1 MNILAHAYL
10 SDRNADW
17 LIGNFIG
24 DFIKG
29 DPANPR
35 HGLHAGEVE
44 GVRIHRAID
53 AFTDSHS
60 AVAAVRDL
68 LRPRC
73 HKYAGVAVDVFFDHM
88 LATQFS
94 ALTGESLPAFTA
106 YFYTTLQ
113 QHVNR
118 LPVSARRML
127 DAMVRYD
134 WITSYQTTTG
144 IDRALTGISHRTPY
158 VSGLDT
164 AVEDLIRFDEPIQAQ
179 FNRFWPE
186 LVAHVANFRVGTDH

>member
-10 SDRNADW
+10 SNRNDDW

-35 HGLHAGEVE
+35 HGLRPAEVE

-53 AFTDSHS
+53 AFTDSHP

-94 ALTGESLPAFTA
+94 ALTGEPLSPFTT
-106 YFYTTLQ
+106 YFYTTLRQ
-113 QHVNR
+113 RDDR
-118 LPVSARRML
+118 LPLSARRMF

-134 WITSYQTTTG
+134 WVASYQTTTG
-144 IDRALTGISHRTPY
+144 IDQALNGIARRTPY

-164 AVEDLIRFDEPIQAQ
+164 AVDDLIRFYEPIRAQ

-186 LVAHVANFRVGTDH
+186 LVAHVAAFRA

>member
-10 SDRNADW
+10 SDRNNDW

-29 DPANPR
+29 DPTSPR
-35 HGLHAGEVE
+35 HGLRAGEID

-60 AVAAVRDL
+60 NVAAVRDL

-73 HKYAGVAVDVFFDHM
+73 HKYAGVAVDVFFDYL
-88 LATQFS
+88 LATDFT
-94 ALTGESLPAFTA
+94 ALTGEQLPVFTS

-113 QHVNR
+113 QHTNR
-118 LPVSARRML
+118 LPQPARRML
-127 DAMVRYD
+127 DAMIRYD
-134 WITSYQTTTG
+134 WIGSYQTTTG
-144 IDRALTGISHRTPY
+144 IDRALNGIARRTPY

-164 AVEDLIRFDEPIQAQ
+164 AVEDLIRFDELIRAE
-179 FNRFWPE
+179 FSHFWPD
-186 LVAHVANFRVGTDH
+186 LVAHVRGFKP

>member
-10 SDRNADW
+10 SDRNDDW

-29 DPANPR
+29 DPASPR
-35 HGLHAGEVE
+35 HKLRTGEID

-53 AFTDSHS
+53 AFTDSHP

-73 HKYAGVAVDVFFDHM
+73 HKYAGVAVDVFFDYV
-88 LATQFS
+88 LATSFT
-94 ALTGESLPAFTA
+94 ALTGEQLPVFTA

-113 QHVNR
+113 KHTDR
-118 LPVSARRML
+118 LPAPAHRML

-144 IDRALTGISHRTPY
+144 IDRALNGIARRTPY

-164 AVEDLIRFDEPIQAQ
+164 AVEDLIRFDGPIRAE
-179 FNRFWPE
+179 FNWFWPE
-186 LVAHVANFRVGTDH
+186 LVAHVQSLKP